1 MATKKPLA
9 KEIPDVV
16 YDDKGKPYKKGRFL
30 GKGGFARCYELYDR
44 QRNIT
49 FAGKIISKHLL
60 KGSNQK
66 EKVTQ
71 EVTIHRDLCH
81 PHVVRFDGY
90 FEDPENIYIL
100 LELCPRRSLVELH
113 KRRGA
118 LTPPEVRYMTL
129 QIAEGIE
136 YLHARA
142 IIHRDL
148 KLANVFLNDRM
159 IAKIGDFGLA
169 TMMEKGNERKK
180 TLCGTPNYIAP
191 EVLEKA
197 GHAFEVD
204 VWALGCILYTLLV
217 GTPPFET
224 KSLQETYRRI
234 KSNQYRIPS
243 TIGNTAAK
251 VIRELLAANPASR
264 PKIGD
269 VRKYAYFT
277 EYTPTHLPTSCL
289 TLPPKFSKD
298 LFNKLRATLLKGGTR
313 NIAPVEDLAEAPECM
328 PVFWVSKWVDYSA
341 GEKFAPKEGDELAR
355 LPFLRSWFRTD
366 SAIVLHL
373 TNGTLQINFFADHTK
388 LILCPHLGAVTF
400 IDREKELRT
409 FKLELLETHG
419 FDAELRSRLKYA
431 GGLIERLISKAG
443 GIVKPEVSSAS
454 GQSARSCGVSSQS
467 KGLTIAKLN

>member
-1 MATKKPLA
+1 MTTKKPPA
-9 KEIPDVV
+9 KEVPEVV
-16 YDDKGKPYKKGRFL
+16 YDD
-30 GKGGFARCYELYDR
+30 
-44 QRNIT
+44 
-49 FAGKIISKHLL
+49 

-66 EKVTQ
+66 EKMAQ
-71 EVTIHRDLCH
+71 EITIHRDLCH
-81 PHVVRFDGY
+81 PHVVRLDGY
-90 FEDPENIYIL
+90 FEDPDNIYIL
-100 LELCPRRSLVELH
+100 LELCPRRSLMELH

-118 LTPPEVRYMTL
+118 LTPPEARYMTL

-148 KLANVFLNDRM
+148 KLGNQVFWV
-159 IAKIGDFGLA
+159 KIGDFGLA
-169 TMMEKGNERKK
+169 TTMEKGDDRKK

-191 EVLEKA
+191 EVLEKT

-264 PKIGD
+264 PKIAE
-269 VRKYAYFT
+269 VKKYAYFA

-289 TLPPKFSKD
+289 TLPPKFSKMSSD
-298 LFNKLRATLLKGGTR
+298 CYAQELFNKLRATLLKGGTR
-313 NIAPVEDLAEAPECM
+313 NIAPIEDLAEAPECM
-328 PVFWVSKWVDYSA
+328 PVFWVSKWVDYSDKYGIGYQLCDNSVGVLYNDNSRLVLDAAGLNLQYVERDNYEEYFMMNKDLERMKHLEKKTTLLKFFRDYMNQHLLKA

-355 LPFLRSWFRTD
+355 LPCLRSWFRTG

-373 TNGTLQINFFADHTK
+373 TNGTLQKNT
-388 LILCPHLGAVTF
+388 
-400 IDREKELRT
+400 
-409 FKLELLETHG
+409 
-419 FDAELRSRLKYA
+419 
-431 GGLIERLISKAG
+431 
-443 GIVKPEVSSAS
+443 
-454 GQSARSCGVSSQS
+454 
-467 KGLTIAKLN
+467 